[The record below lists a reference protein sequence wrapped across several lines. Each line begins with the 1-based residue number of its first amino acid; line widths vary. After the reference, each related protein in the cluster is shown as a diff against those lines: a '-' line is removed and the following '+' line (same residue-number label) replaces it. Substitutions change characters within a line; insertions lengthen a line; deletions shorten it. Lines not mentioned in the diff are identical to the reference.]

1 MDVYGM
7 AFLSVITGSTDCVHP
22 NRRKLAGHSDGVLS
36 DQLLEVQKSLVCG
49 QFGTDELMVC
59 SAFILAKIARVEP
72 NTNNYM
78 ASILGM
84 QKAERFGNAFLD
96 VLERP
101 T

>member
-1 MDVYGM
+1 M